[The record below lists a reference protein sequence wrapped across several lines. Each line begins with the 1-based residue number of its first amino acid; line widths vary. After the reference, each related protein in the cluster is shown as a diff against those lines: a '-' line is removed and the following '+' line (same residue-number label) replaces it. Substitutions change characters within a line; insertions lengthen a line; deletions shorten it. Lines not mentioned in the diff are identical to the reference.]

1 MKNLQIK
8 QYSVSQI
15 SNYIK
20 SLLED
25 NFTYVKIKGEISGLK
40 IHSSGHIYFNIKD
53 EYAVLNAVCFKNIA
67 GNLKALPKEGLEI
80 IATGKIT
87 CYKQRS
93 NYQILISNIEQAGE
107 GALWLLYE
115 KLKKQLQEKGYFD
128 LKYKKP
134 IKKIPHR
141 IAVITSE
148 TGAVFQDICHRIKA
162 RYPCHIILFPT
173 LVQGQGAEIDI
184 ANMINKVNE
193 VEDPKL
199 IPDTI
204 ILARGGGSIEDLW
217 CFNEEIVA
225 TAIFNS
231 KIPIISAIGHET
243 DNSLADYVSDLR
255 APTPTAAAELATPL
269 RTDLE
274 QKILQLQHRIS
285 INLYKTLELLSN
297 KLEYLILPLKEPSD
311 LFFYYE
317 QRLDDLAEN
326 LQQKMQNYYR
336 NYEYKLININLTKSY
351 LIAYLENKELIL
363 NNLINKL
370 LQIKEN
376 IFTSK
381 MIKLDNLNQLLEAL
395 NYKKVLNRGYAII
408 RDEQGKVLAS
418 IKKIKQQKELEL
430 EFSDGKDKVGL
441 LEIN

>member
-8 QYSVSQI
+8 EYSVSQI

-67 GNLKALPKEGLEI
+67 NNLKIMPKEGLEVI
-80 IATGKIT
+80 VTGKIT

-93 NYQILISNIEQAGE
+93 NYQILVSNIEQAGE

-128 LKYKKP
+128 IKYKKP
-134 IKKIPHR
+134 IKKIPHK

-162 RYPCHIILFPT
+162 RYPCHIMLFPT
-173 LVQGQGAEIDI
+173 LVQGQGAELNI
-184 ANMINKVNE
+184 ANMINKANE
-193 VEDPKL
+193 IQDPKL

-243 DNSLADYVSDLR
+243 DHSLADYVSDLR

-269 RTDLE
+269 RVDLE
-274 QKILQLQHRIS
+274 QNILQLQH
-285 INLYKTLELLSN
+285 N
-297 KLEYLILPLKEPSD
+297 
-311 LFFYYE
+311 
-317 QRLDDLAEN
+317 
-326 LQQKMQNYYR
+326 M
-336 NYEYKLININLTKSY
+336 
-351 LIAYLENKELIL
+351 
-363 NNLINKL
+363 
-370 LQIKEN
+370 
-376 IFTSK
+376 
-381 MIKLDNLNQLLEAL
+381 NLNL
-395 NYKKVLNRGYAII
+395 NKKL
-408 RDEQGKVLAS
+408 
-418 IKKIKQQKELEL
+418 
-430 EFSDGKDKVGL
+430 
-441 LEIN
+441 